1 MIIQYNK
8 LLRVMNIID
17 QLEIYVNIQN
27 IQLLKYI
34 ADEEGWDIKELYK
47 FIDLK

>member
-17 QLEIYVNIQN
+17 QLEIYVIIQN